1 MESICTQSTPVTV
14 GPRDDCA
21 HHAEDILI
29 ARYHPGIADHGFEWP
44 EVGITLGDF
53 RNKEGIIARLGGVI
67 VGRAIL
73 DREFYPLAEL
83 VNLEVAPGYRGRGV
97 GSAIVRHAI
106 ETAAR
111 LGFLA
116 IHAQVFKN
124 EVPAQRLYARH
135 AFLAATQG
143 EMLRIWRFLNLPVL
157 EQFSRDHPMAVF
169 ETLAGGEPRA
179 HLLRWRDP
187 LSDDELEVT
196 LTGGSCQFDSD
207 GVGPAVSA
215 LRLRCSRVRLTGTLD
230 AIRPVRTGGAFAV
243 GLSLANEGDCELPGG
258 FRIGV
263 NTGLRIADHP
273 GGERFSLSPG
283 ASLKRTVMV
292 HLTDT
297 FPAHLL
303 RISSYQSVPVSVDF
317 LLEDHTFWLAGQ
329 AKIAQ

>member
-1 MESICTQSTPVTV
+1 MESMSTQSTPVTV

-21 HHAEDILI
+21 RHAEDILI
-29 ARYHPGIADHGFEWP
+29 ARYHPGIGDHGFEWP

-53 RNKEGIIARLGGVI
+53 RNKEGIVARLGGVI
-67 VGRAIL
+67 VGRAMM

-97 GSAIVRHAI
+97 GSAIVGHAI

-116 IHAQVFKN
+116 IHAQVVKN

-135 AFLAATQG
+135 GFLAATQG

-187 LSDDELEVT
+187 LSDDELEVI
-196 LTGGSCQFDSD
+196 LAGGSCQFDSD

-215 LRLRCSRVRLTGTLD
+215 LRLRSSRVRLTGTVD
-230 AIRPVRTGGAFAV
+230 AIPPVRTGESFAV

-263 NTGLRIADHP
+263 NTGFRIADHP

-303 RISSYQSVPVSVDF
+303 RISSYQSVPMSVDF
-317 LLEDHTFWLAGQ
+317 LLGDHTFWLAGQ
-329 AKIAQ
+329 AKVAQ